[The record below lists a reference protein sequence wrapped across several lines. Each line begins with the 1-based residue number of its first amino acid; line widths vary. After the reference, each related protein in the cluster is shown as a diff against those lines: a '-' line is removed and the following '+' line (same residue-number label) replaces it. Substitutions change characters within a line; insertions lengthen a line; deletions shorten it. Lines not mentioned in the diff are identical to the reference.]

1 MYKKWGFRFL
11 VVLIMI
17 QLLLLYFISQ
27 SVITNHYFAIFS
39 VQFALITI
47 NYLIFIAG
55 FFCIFMSFI
64 KKEKKDTRL
73 WISTVCYLVLI
84 ILLVIVP

>member
-1 MYKKWGFRFL
+1 MYKKWAFRFL

-17 QLLLLYFISQ
+17 QLLLLYFIYQ
-27 SVITNHYFAIFS
+27 SAITNHYFATFPI
-39 VQFALITI
+39 QFALIII

-73 WISTVCYLVLI
+73 WISTVCYLVFI
-84 ILLVIVP
+84 ILLAIVP